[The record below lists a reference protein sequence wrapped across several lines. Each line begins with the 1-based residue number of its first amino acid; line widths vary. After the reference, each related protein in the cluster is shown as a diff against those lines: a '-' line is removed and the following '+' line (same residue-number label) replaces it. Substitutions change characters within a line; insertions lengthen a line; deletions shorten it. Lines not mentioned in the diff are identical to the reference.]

1 MKRMKVFILPML
13 LLLIL
18 YTLCSCGGNV
28 TVTLGVIIYIYKD
41 NSNSFTADE
50 LKRLRITSNGMVA
63 GDSLPDGTNIG
74 GLEIDENG
82 NYYRILSYYLGYG
95 HSNWWAKKI
104 RASYKS
110 KMKKFHF
117 TIEDTSGV
125 YETFIMNPLD
135 DTYEIVDET
144 IPVIKYTV
152 TLKKK

>member
-1 MKRMKVFILPML
+1 MKRMKIFIVPML

-18 YTLCSCGGNV
+18 YALCSCGGNV

-82 NYYRILSYYLGYG
+82 NYYRILNYYLGYG

-104 RASYKS
+104 KASYKS
-110 KMKKFHF
+110 KIKKFHF

-152 TLKKK
+152 ILKKK

>member
-117 TIEDTSGV
+117 TIEDTSDV

>member
-1 MKRMKVFILPML
+1 MKRMKIFIVPML

-110 KMKKFHF
+110 KIKKFHF

>member
-1 MKRMKVFILPML
+1 MKRMKIFIVPML

-63 GDSLPDGTNIG
+63 GDSLPDGTNG
-74 GLEIDENG
+74 GLGIDENG
-82 NYYRILSYYLGYG
+82 NHYRILNCYLGYG
-95 HSNWWAKKI
+95 PSNWWAKKI

-110 KMKKFHF
+110 KIKKFHF

-125 YETFIMNPLD
+125 YETFTMNPLD

-152 TLKKK
+152 ILKKK

>member
-1 MKRMKVFILPML
+1 MKVFILPML

-117 TIEDTSGV
+117 TIEDTSDV

>member
-1 MKRMKVFILPML
+1 MKRIKFVIVYML

-18 YTLCSCGGNV
+18 YSLCSCGGNV
-28 TVTLGVIIYIYKD
+28 TVPLGVIIYIYKD

-50 LKRLRITSNGMVA
+50 LKRLRITSNGIVV
-63 GDSLPDGTNIG
+63 GDSLPDGTKIG

-82 NYYRILSYYLGYG
+82 NYYRILSYYLGTG

-125 YETFIMNPLD
+125 YETFTMKPLD

-144 IPVIKYTV
+144 IPMIKYTV
-152 TLKKK
+152 ILKNK

>member
-125 YETFIMNPLD
+125 YDTFIMNPLD
-135 DTYEIVDET
+135 DTYELGHET

>member
-1 MKRMKVFILPML
+1 MKRMKIFIVPML

-18 YTLCSCGGNV
+18 YALCSCGGNV

-41 NSNSFTADE
+41 NSNSFAADE

-63 GDSLPDGTNIG
+63 GDSLPDGMNG
-74 GLEIDENG
+74 GLGIDENG
-82 NYYRILSYYLGYG
+82 NYYRILNYYLGYG

-104 RASYKS
+104 KASYKS
-110 KMKKFHF
+110 KIKKFHF

-125 YETFIMNPLD
+125 YETFTMNPLD

-152 TLKKK
+152 ILKRK

>member
-1 MKRMKVFILPML
+1 M
-13 LLLIL
+13 
-18 YTLCSCGGNV
+18 

-50 LKRLRITSNGMVA
+50 LKRLRITANGMVA
-63 GDSLPDGTNIG
+63 GDSLPDGTKIS

-152 TLKKK
+152 ILKKK

>member
-104 RASYKS
+104 KASYKS
-110 KMKKFHF
+110 KIKKFHF

-125 YETFIMNPLD
+125 YETFTMNPLD

-152 TLKKK
+152 ILKKK

>member
-1 MKRMKVFILPML
+1 MKVFILPML

-104 RASYKS
+104 KASYKS
-110 KMKKFHF
+110 KIKKFHF

-125 YETFIMNPLD
+125 YETFTMNPLD

-152 TLKKK
+152 ILKKK

>member
-1 MKRMKVFILPML
+1 MKRMKIFIVPML

-18 YTLCSCGGNV
+18 YALCSCGGNV

-63 GDSLPDGTNIG
+63 GDSLPDGTNG
-74 GLEIDENG
+74 GLRIDENG
-82 NYYRILSYYLGYG
+82 NYYRILNYYLGYG

-104 RASYKS
+104 KASYKS
-110 KMKKFHF
+110 KIKKFHF

-125 YETFIMNPLD
+125 YETFTMNPLD

-152 TLKKK
+152 ILKKK

>member
-1 MKRMKVFILPML
+1 MKIFIVPML

-63 GDSLPDGTNIG
+63 GDSLPDGTNG
-74 GLEIDENG
+74 GLGIDENG
-82 NYYRILSYYLGYG
+82 NHYRILNCYLGYG

-110 KMKKFHF
+110 KIKKFHF

-125 YETFIMNPLD
+125 YETFTMNPLD

-152 TLKKK
+152 ILKKK

>member
-1 MKRMKVFILPML
+1 MKIFIVPML

-18 YTLCSCGGNV
+18 YALCSCGGNV

-50 LKRLRITSNGMVA
+50 LKRLRITSNGMVV
-63 GDSLPDGTNIG
+63 GDSLPDGTNG
-74 GLEIDENG
+74 GLGIDENG
-82 NYYRILSYYLGYG
+82 NYYRILNYYLGYG

-104 RASYKS
+104 KASYKS
-110 KMKKFHF
+110 KIKKFHF

-125 YETFIMNPLD
+125 YETFTMNPLD

-152 TLKKK
+152 ILKKK

>member
-1 MKRMKVFILPML
+1 MKRMKIFIVPML

-63 GDSLPDGTNIG
+63 GDSLPDGTNG
-74 GLEIDENG
+74 GLGIDENG
-82 NYYRILSYYLGYG
+82 NHYRILNCYLGYG

-110 KMKKFHF
+110 KIKKFHF

-125 YETFIMNPLD
+125 YETFTMNPLD

-152 TLKKK
+152 ILKKK

>member
-1 MKRMKVFILPML
+1 MKRMKIFIVPML

-28 TVTLGVIIYIYKD
+28 TVTLGVIIYIYND

-63 GDSLPDGTNIG
+63 GDSLPDGTNG
-74 GLEIDENG
+74 GLGIDENG
-82 NYYRILSYYLGYG
+82 NYYRILNYYLGYG

-110 KMKKFHF
+110 KIKKIHF

-125 YETFIMNPLD
+125 YETFTMNPLD

-152 TLKKK
+152 ILKKK

>member
-1 MKRMKVFILPML
+1 MKRMKIFIVPML

-18 YTLCSCGGNV
+18 YALCSCGGNV

-63 GDSLPDGTNIG
+63 GDSLPDGTNG
-74 GLEIDENG
+74 GLGIDENG
-82 NYYRILSYYLGYG
+82 NYYRILNYYLGYG

-104 RASYKS
+104 KASYKS
-110 KMKKFHF
+110 KIKKFHF

-125 YETFIMNPLD
+125 YETFTMNPLD

-152 TLKKK
+152 ILKKK

>member
-1 MKRMKVFILPML
+1 MKRMKIFIVPML

-63 GDSLPDGTNIG
+63 GDSLPDGTNG
-74 GLEIDENG
+74 GLGIDENG
-82 NYYRILSYYLGYG
+82 NYYRILNYYLGYG

-110 KMKKFHF
+110 KIKKFHF

-125 YETFIMNPLD
+125 YETFTMNPLD

-152 TLKKK
+152 ILKKK

>member
-1 MKRMKVFILPML
+1 MKIFIVPML

-18 YTLCSCGGNV
+18 YALCSCGGNV

-63 GDSLPDGTNIG
+63 GDSLPDGTNG
-74 GLEIDENG
+74 GLGIDENG
-82 NYYRILSYYLGYG
+82 NYYRILNYYLGYG

-104 RASYKS
+104 KASYKS
-110 KMKKFHF
+110 KIKKFHF

-125 YETFIMNPLD
+125 YETFTMNPLD

-152 TLKKK
+152 ILKKK

>member
-1 MKRMKVFILPML
+1 MKRMKVYILPML

-117 TIEDTSGV
+117 TIEDTSDV